1 MNAVLAKQANYRVD
15 EMLGRARTDLQ
26 AAGVE
31 SATLD
36 ARLLL
41 QFVLGVSHEQLVAGR
56 VTEMVEEEA
65 HYFVNLVARRV
76 AHEPIA
82 KIIGTKAFWK
92 DEFITTKDTL
102 DPRPDTEI
110 MIEAV
115 LEECTD
121 RFAPWRFLDVG
132 TGTGCILLS
141 LLREFPY
148 ASGVAVDKSDEALQV
163 AQRNARN
170 QRLSLRAR
178 FVQSDWLANVD
189 GTFDVI
195 VSNPPY
201 ITVADM
207 ETLPKEVKDFD
218 PSSALVAGADGLDA
232 YRELIPQA
240 TGRLVAGGWLF
251 LEVGKGQAAD
261 VVEIGRNVGLDS
273 EAVLKDLAGVE
284 RVVAFRRH
292 IGF

>member
-1 MNAVLAKQANYRVD
+1 MNAVLAKQSSYHMD
-15 EMLGRARTDLQ
+15 EMLAQARLDLR
-26 AAGVE
+26 AAGIE
-31 SATLD
+31 SAALD
-36 ARLLL
+36 ARMLM
-41 QFVLGVSHEQLVAGR
+41 QFVLGVSHEQLIAGR
-56 VTEMVEEEA
+56 TMEMVEEEA
-65 HYFVNLVARRV
+65 QYFVNLVARRAV
-76 AHEPIA
+76 HEPVA

-110 MIEAV
+110 LIEAV
-115 LEECTD
+115 LEECQD

-148 ASGVAVDKSDEALQV
+148 ASGIAVDKSDAALQV

-170 QRLSLRAR
+170 QRLALRTR
-178 FVQSDWLANVD
+178 FLCSDWLADVE

-201 ITVADM
+201 ITVSDM
-207 ETLPKEVKDFD
+207 EILPREVKDFD
-218 PSSALVAGADGLDA
+218 PTSALVAGDDGLDA
-232 YRELIPQA
+232 YRALIPQA

-251 LEVGKGQAAD
+251 LEVGAGQADA
-261 VVEIGRNVGLDS
+261 VVAIGRGVGLDA
-273 EAVLKDLAGVE
+273 EAVLKDLSGVD